1 VVEVRRL
8 FLLEN
13 TAEEREILHRALE
26 NAARCVTGRVIFD
39 AVSEVAARAT
49 STEARAIPASAQPL
63 DRFWRRVFALIR
75 FRYATRKLGTCV
87 HDRCSL
93 RLHCR
98 FGGAGTAITAA
109 FKAYADPASER
120 LFTRRGEHH
129 GADNQCNEDDSN
141 PNGWFHARAS
151 LYPSYPWLR
160 TARPHTGMPSAR
172 LPRFTGL
179 RSTPC

>member
-1 VVEVRRL
+1 MIGIAMPRKRL
-8 FLLEN
+8 GMSPPRTHRFLLRSPCFRP
-13 TAEEREILHRALE
+13 A
-26 NAARCVTGRVIFD
+26 
-39 AVSEVAARAT
+39 AT
-49 STEARAIPASAQPL
+49 SPLAAEQGNRPLLTERTTRQSLHQSAQPL
-63 DRFWRRVFALIR
+63 DRFRRRVFALIR
-75 FRYATRKLGTCV
+75 FGYATRKLGTCV

-129 GADNQCNEDDSN
+129 SADNQCNEGDSN